1 MDIGKTLFDYDS
13 EKRILHLSAEDL
25 LSISTTDELNI
36 LCGAIQSFLDENAG
50 GQPCYMIVDLTRII
64 IDPSLA
70 PVYAEHLGQMIGKY
84 VYADGFARYG
94 FGITRV
100 TAQVG
105 YESIGEQTDSNG
117 CVCESE
123 PNLFRTKEEAQT
135 YIQSVLKQRQAAEV
149 LSGS

>member
-1 MDIGKTLFDYDS
+1 MDIGNVIFDYNPT
-13 EKRILHLSAEDL
+13 ERILHLSAENP
-25 LSISTTDELNI
+25 ISVTNTTELNI
-36 LCGAIQSFLDENAG
+36 LCGALQSFMDENSG
-50 GQPCYMIVDLTRII
+50 GQPCYMIVDLTRIM

-105 YESIGEQTDSNG
+105 HSSIGKQTDNDNSV
-117 CVCESE
+117 CVSE
-123 PNLFRTKEEAQT
+123 PNLFRTKEEAET
-135 YIQSVLKQRQAAEV
+135 YIQTVLKQRQAAEAS
-149 LSGS
+149 SGS